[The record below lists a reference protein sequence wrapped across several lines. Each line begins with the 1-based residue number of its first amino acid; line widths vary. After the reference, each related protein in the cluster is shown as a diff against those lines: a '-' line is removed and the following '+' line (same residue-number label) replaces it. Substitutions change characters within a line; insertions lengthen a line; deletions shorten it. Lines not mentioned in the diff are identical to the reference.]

1 MGSLTIIQ
9 SDNELLSHLFSSYL
23 WFLLESQEFRQKS
36 GPLTVLQIL
45 IAQSGQWKRAKW
57 TVIIVAQNKNA
68 KIAKAGLLNGQAV
81 ERIFAS
87 KGQKIQIWNAPQTP
101 TGHLY

>member
-68 KIAKAGLLNGQAV
+68 EIAWAA
-81 ERIFAS
+81 ERMFAS
-87 KGQKIQIWNAPQTP
+87 KGQKIEIWTAPQAP
-101 TGHLY
+101 TGRLYKQVQD